1 MKTIQKIIVVTLMSL
16 LSFHDSLVYATE
28 HIIAKSQKYTEFQC
42 VRFNPSYW
50 EPSKTY
56 TYDEKGPMAYL
67 RIDNGLV
74 EIHIPAIGDLPT
86 MDFKGPYL
94 SLEDEKRFSIDHYLV
109 LGGYHGPISGKPSY
123 FGWEYSY
130 DTSPRCVNSYE
141 ICGDGRLIYE
151 DGEYISEYIA
161 SVTIGLGAYKDRPS
175 LKLYKRNKGQ
185 PTNQTETTD
194 AETDPGE
201 DEGVG
206 ILDSIIKGITP
217 AVIAAVLGG
226 LAVVGIAIGAAAS
239 RRRKRKTRKQS
250 QAQDTQNISYNMY
263 VSKDFGDAIRR
274 GAAPVRVYARI
285 AKVVNETEYDWP
297 QLTQMIQ
304 CSGEGLSV
312 RPLGMVGNKMCA
324 EVQAGNDNQSSQG
337 TVKFVLS
344 SPTGVFQRRVVFRL
358 VDGPRIVFPGETA
371 DGKAWDLNEDNSTV
385 VSIAGVRS
393 FQKLRFVIVDA
404 VSDPTEIRFSP
415 PGDIIVRHTPDDKQ
429 RFAYYAYIENNTKP
443 AVKEAEVFADK
454 QEIEIPIE
462 AYFANGDVAR
472 SYFTVELYPEGLSV
486 LISGGPNPLR
496 PKTPGARQVL
506 VNGRLEVVSYA
517 TREKGELTLDP
528 VITPTGFDLCYAYL
542 EKGKPVV
549 VTEPRYFELQPLKE
563 ESENTRGILE
573 KYHYQRGWYIS
584 GFALRPSDSIPELE
598 SPYHVKMFVIATVGE
613 MTDWMDVPIRLLG
626 EPFSPMKAWEEEFR
640 GLCEAVLRYYPAEVA
655 HREIAYIRENFSD
668 PEVWDKSKLRII
680 RYETIGRAQQFW
692 LNQYGYE
699 MQLVSYY
706 DLTEA
711 VFKKPTRFIGDT
723 AFKIVARFYWG
734 ENESWITPL
743 KDLFVDVVDEAFWN
757 YAFTGDASVDVVEK
771 IMDQA
776 TNTLENYIS
785 ISDSSGRGL
794 NFSLQSADTKK
805 LASVLCL
812 YMLADMAKNYYNM
825 TPKDFYDCLK
835 KTFLDVTSMSVKKII
850 GAGFQRG
857 LASEPVKRLFKHKWI
872 KAVTEYLHKN
882 LAMES
887 ANIKGKSVDGTMGH
901 TRVVDKTIQLEN
913 SSDLD
918 KIGDSTGFLHIG
930 KDLANRNSVLDT
942 KDIDLRKDLAKRL
955 LPAPGE
961 KLDFQIVDL
970 DFFETSTYM
979 GVVKSFIEDFFGQG
993 VAKLDENTD
1002 YDASSGEFGTIK
1014 IPIGVRRSNLSI
1026 MYIKVDGRRLFEK
1039 MASGVVFVPAFNLL
1053 YDYLFPWFTLPK
1065 SNASDDPGKETVKTI
1080 KMSEG

>member
-771 IMDQA
+771 IMDQWMENVSTEERRIFTDSLFDA
-776 TNTLENYIS
+776 LGKDGSETLFDVLQKGPAAIENMIV
-785 ISDSSGRGL
+785 
-794 NFSLQSADTKK
+794 SLLGADPAAKETIKK
-805 LASVLCL
+805 LPEAAIAQERKA
-812 YMLADMAKNYYNM
+812 ADK
-825 TPKDFYDCLK
+825 
-835 KTFLDVTSMSVKKII
+835 VTV
-850 GAGFQRG
+850 
-857 LASEPVKRLFKHKWI
+857 LFKKEIAHQPF
-872 KAVTEYLHKN
+872 L
-882 LAMES
+882 L
-887 ANIKGKSVDGTMGH
+887 DGIIALFG
-901 TRVVDKTIQLEN
+901 IL
-913 SSDLD
+913 L
-918 KIGDSTGFLHIG
+918 L
-930 KDLANRNSVLDT
+930 
-942 KDIDLRKDLAKRL
+942 L
-955 LPAPGE
+955 LPAN
-961 KLDFQIVDL
+961 
-970 DFFETSTYM
+970 FFNLVM
-979 GVVKSFIEDFFGQG
+979 GVSLFLLFAAETAF
-993 VAKLDENTD
+993 T
-1002 YDASSGEFGTIK
+1002 
-1014 IPIGVRRSNLSI
+1014 VRRLIRNHWNARSERTRIILCIVLLVIFLLILVKEQALFVLSSALFGGI
-1026 MYIKVDGRRLFEK
+1026 LLFYAYYTASKLKQDRRFGLFYWLHLAEAVIFALCGLFILIAPQWAIRWYAVSVGVILILDAATHALFRLLKIK
-1039 MASGVVFVPAFNLL
+1039 N
-1053 YDYLFPWFTLPK
+1053 
-1065 SNASDDPGKETVKTI
+1065 ET
-1080 KMSEG
+1080 